1 MYTVEFIEDY
11 CQVVTLDENNRH
23 TDVTVF
29 IEDAGVFIQQYP
41 DYKRNSEPNLIYMS
55 FQQFKDVMDAMSM
68 PEGIYNRIRFN
79 ARKEKETK

>member
-11 CQVVTLDENNRH
+11 CQVVTLDDHGQH

-41 DYKRNSEPNLIYMS
+41 DGERESKPNLVYMS
-55 FQQFKDVMDAMSM
+55 FQQFNDILDAMKM
-68 PEGIYNRIRFN
+68 PEGIYNRIRIS
-79 ARKEKETK
+79 ARKEEEAK